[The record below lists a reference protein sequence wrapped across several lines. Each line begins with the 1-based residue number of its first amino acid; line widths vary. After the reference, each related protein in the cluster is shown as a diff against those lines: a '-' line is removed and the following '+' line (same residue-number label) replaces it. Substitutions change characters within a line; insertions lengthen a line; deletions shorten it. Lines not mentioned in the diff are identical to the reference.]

1 MDEGTA
7 DALETGGGG
16 VSAVKSPAPYAED
29 TVILAAC
36 FFTDSLSERMVL
48 TDARDAARLP
58 AVELQRGRISDAEWR
73 WCMALGKG
81 VPPSTQMQTSHSEI
95 GSFAGNFKDG
105 VRALRKLLAMPD
117 GAELGW
123 LYDTPCF
130 FSLNFFSSL
139 GAELGWLYDKPIYLE
154 HSRLTVLLC
163 VRKLPEEVRA
173 YFPPGAMKHPVS
185 WRVHE
190 EFEDLNPQ
198 A

>member
-81 VPPSTQMQTSHSEI
+81 GPPSTQMQTSHSEI

-130 FSLNFFSSL
+130 FFSEFLFVSRRRAGL
-139 GAELGWLYDKPIYLE
+139 AVRQAHLPRALAAHRAALRAQAARGG
-154 HSRLTVLLC
+154 SRL
-163 VRKLPEEVRA
+163 LPSRRDEAPGLVARA
-173 YFPPGAMKHPVS
+173 RGV
-185 WRVHE
+185 
-190 EFEDLNPQ
+190 
-198 A
+198 